1 MLAGGG
7 VGPRAPWHLNDTKTL
22 HGPHGSGVYTR
33 SALPFVGNEPSEAHD
48 RACPQ
53 EATKALLNGA

>member
-1 MLAGGG
+1 